1 MPASDK
7 AEQQPA
13 QTEPKSGGVDIERLA
28 DRVYRLMLN
37 EARLERS
44 RSTGTDH

>member
-7 AEQQPA
+7 AEQPPA
-13 QTEPKSGGVDIERLA
+13 ETEPKGGAVDIERLA
-28 DRVYRLMLN
+28 ERVYRLMLI

-44 RSTGTDH
+44 RGAGMDH

>member
-13 QTEPKSGGVDIERLA
+13 ETASKAGAVDIERLA
-28 DRVYRLMLN
+28 ERVYRLMLT

-44 RSTGTDH
+44 RGTGTDH